1 MSETMNGR
9 TVGTIDLSGTTLKYD
24 GDQASKGSITF
35 TDGKPEAKM
44 YISGYCVEVAV
55 NGKVTSE
62 KKAEDECEVTTTP
75 SEPTTYTKYNNGA
88 ELLYNPVNNVKCEA
102 ATSSAT
108 GTNDTCMKWYAFLD
122 SEDSSTVNLI
132 LDHNTTGK
140 VAWNASRGTTP
151 DTVNAKL
158 QTDVTNWTGEA
169 KSSARL
175 ISASEVNQIAP
186 TNPNWSVS
194 DYNTWYYLHTGLT
207 GSSNKYEGAAGSNT
221 YAWLFDNTSGCTTYG
236 CNVADNGTDGYWT
249 SSYAAGGTAWLVG
262 YSGRLDRNDVD
273 SDDIRGVRPV
283 ITISK
288 SIFY

>member
-1 MSETMNGR
+1 MKELN
-9 TVGTIDLSGTTLKYD
+9 VILVYD
-24 GDQASKGSITF
+24 KED
-35 TDGKPEAKM
+35 D
-44 YISGYCVEVAV
+44 
-55 NGKVTSE
+55 
-62 KKAEDECEVTTTP
+62 KKDEDECEITVTTI
-75 SEPTTYTKYNNGA
+75 PTTYKKYNNGEA
-88 ELLYNPVNNVKCEA
+88 VLYNPKDNVKCDTV
-102 ATSSAT
+102 TSSAT

-194 DYNTWYYLHTGLT
+194 DYNTWYYLHNGNQKQYT
-207 GSSNKYEGAAGSNT
+207 GAAGSNT
-221 YAWLFDNTSGCTTYG
+221 YAWLFDNTKNCTTYG
-236 CNVADNGTDGYWT
+236 CNTVDYGTKGYWT
-249 SSYAAGGTAWLVG
+249 SSFASSGRAWYVSCNGDLFRSDVG
-262 YSGRLDRNDVD
+262 YDVD
-273 SDDIRGVRPV
+273 NGVRPV
-283 ITISK
+283 ITVSK